1 MLHWIVNKKLGK
13 LFCVLAQIS
22 IVINSFVNPLLISQ
36 VLASEVTLEVTPE
49 VTATPTEVL
58 IVPTEIPVSPTST
71 IVPTETPTAEI
82 IETVVQENDSSRT
95 DLLNPNI
102 FTDKADYTPTEIVII
117 SGRNFLPDTPY
128 TLKISADNLIVSYP
142 ISTDNTG
149 SFTYSYQLDG
159 IYRPDYLVESIDNN
173 SKVVASTTFTD
184 PPVSNLFFSEYIEG
198 YSFNKALEIY
208 NSGSFSVDIT
218 GYKIETYANGDA
230 SPTNTIT
237 IPTANLT
244 AGNVYVVCHSSI
256 ADPPLNTVCNFP
268 TGSLLF
274 NGNDAVVLKD
284 STGIILDV
292 IGRIGENPCGS
303 GSCDGG
309 WESGLSSTY
318 DQSMTRKCAI
328 TGGDTDGNNAF
339 DPGTE
344 WNFWGVN
351 YFNYLG
357 SRDECDTAGPTGGSI
372 SYFDGYKT
380 HVPNGDLGEPE
391 EQVYITSF
399 TDPSGLASQKL
410 REYEGDLSNG
420 SCQNYGLPLCS
431 P

>member
-159 IYRPDYLVESIDNN
+159 I
-173 SKVVASTTFTD
+173 
-184 PPVSNLFFSEYIEG
+184 
-198 YSFNKALEIY
+198 
-208 NSGSFSVDIT
+208 
-218 GYKIETYANGDA
+218 
-230 SPTNTIT
+230 
-237 IPTANLT
+237 
-244 AGNVYVVCHSSI
+244 
-256 ADPPLNTVCNFP
+256 
-268 TGSLLF
+268 
-274 NGNDAVVLKD
+274 
-284 STGIILDV
+284 
-292 IGRIGENPCGS
+292 
-303 GSCDGG
+303 
-309 WESGLSSTY
+309 
-318 DQSMTRKCAI
+318 
-328 TGGDTDGNNAF
+328 
-339 DPGTE
+339 
-344 WNFWGVN
+344 
-351 YFNYLG
+351 
-357 SRDECDTAGPTGGSI
+357 
-372 SYFDGYKT
+372 
-380 HVPNGDLGEPE
+380 
-391 EQVYITSF
+391 
-399 TDPSGLASQKL
+399 
-410 REYEGDLSNG
+410 
-420 SCQNYGLPLCS
+420 
-431 P
+431 